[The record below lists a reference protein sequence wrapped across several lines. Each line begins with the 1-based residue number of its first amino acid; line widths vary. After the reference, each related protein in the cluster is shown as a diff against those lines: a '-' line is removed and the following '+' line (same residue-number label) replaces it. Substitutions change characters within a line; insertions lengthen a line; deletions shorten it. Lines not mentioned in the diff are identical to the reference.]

1 MPTEIAVRRQEIE
14 NFRLGWFHGL
24 RYFRYE
30 AQRWASSHIA
40 LGDLI
45 RLLIFNLYPTIR
57 ACDPVPS
64 NAHRSVEPPI
74 DPVFSHFQ
82 KLSDPIF
89 LPFSAVL
96 SES

>member
-1 MPTEIAVRRQEIE
+1 MRRQEIE
-14 NFRLGWFHGL
+14 NFLPGWVHDL
-24 RYFRYE
+24 NYFRYE

-45 RLLIFNLYPTIR
+45 RLLIFNLCLCPTVR
-57 ACDPVPS
+57 ACAPVPS
-64 NAHRSVEPPI
+64 KAYRSVETVAI
-74 DPVFSHFQ
+74 DRAFSHFQ

>member
-1 MPTEIAVRRQEIE
+1 MRRQEIE
-14 NFRLGWFHGL
+14 NFLPGWFHDL
-24 RYFRYE
+24 NYFRYE

-45 RLLIFNLYPTIR
+45 RLLNLYIYPTIR
-57 ACDPVPS
+57 ACAPVPS
-64 NAHRSVEPPI
+64 KAYRSVETVAI
-74 DPVFSHFQ
+74 DRAFSHFQ